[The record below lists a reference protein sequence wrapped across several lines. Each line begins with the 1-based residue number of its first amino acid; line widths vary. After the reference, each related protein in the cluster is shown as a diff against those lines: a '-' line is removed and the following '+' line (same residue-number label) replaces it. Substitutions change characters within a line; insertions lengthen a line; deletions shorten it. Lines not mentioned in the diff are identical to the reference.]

1 MFSFSGKE
9 SAHRPKAFDQRG
21 RIPATAAQLLHIFV
35 ELIHKGSQRQAC
47 FNIIRSI
54 QADPKIFAHPVDRES
69 VVKMIVQHGLVAV
82 RHLPTARSALTD
94 DLDNRAPIEARLLR
108 KMQRFAQ
115 SLHHPGNRD
124 LVAHFGHLTRAAF
137 ADTATDTG
145 IGVNHRRSLVEDISI
160 AAAHDRQDT
169 ILRSSLPAGNRRI
182 NITDARVF
190 GRGIEFFCH
199 KCGHGGVV
207 HKDAAF
213 AHPRKC
219 AVLAEANG
227 TQVVVVAHARHH
239 EIRPSHGL
247 ARGRSKGAAVLRG
260 PGLSLCSCAVINGH
274 LVTCFLQMSGHRIAH
289 DTQTKER
296 KFCHVL
302 PPSCHFAYVG
312 ANPSSRLPKRN
323 AVDQQNPKY
332 QGNRRLMA
340 FLFRWLLRLTA
351 ASILLGIAGAILVY
365 FLAAQS
371 LPEYDK
377 EIALPGPTAP
387 VEIVRDHAN
396 VPHIFGSFG
405 ASDEDVFFG
414 LGYAHAQDRLWQ
426 MAVMR
431 RTAQG
436 RLSEVFGARTVET
449 DVFLRRLDLYRLARA
464 SVSVQSPE
472 TLRALEAYSAGVN
485 ARLQEINERAL
496 GRGAPE
502 MFLFNMPIAPWQ
514 PADSIALMKLMALQL
529 SSHMREEILRA
540 QTSIALDDPERL
552 SDILPDAPGS
562 GTTTLPE
569 YTSLFP
575 GIDQLQLAPEH
586 FAALMPVAPRGLGGA
601 SNAWAA
607 APSRS
612 AAGGTLLANDPH
624 LKLTAPG
631 AWYLARLELG
641 TGGVIGGTIPGIPAI
656 LTGRSQHMGWGIT
669 SSYLDDQDLFIEKI
683 NPDNP
688 QQYLSVN
695 GFKDFETRPSI
706 IQIKGQE
713 PRTLTL
719 RWTDNGPVLPGSLFN
734 LASIT
739 PPGHVVSLGWTA
751 LTGEDTSMTAA
762 LELMRAQTVQQAI
775 DAGENFIAPSQ
786 NVTLADDTTIALKT
800 VGAMPDRDLRNQSQ
814 GRLPNQGWRRENQWQ
829 GRIPYA
835 ANPEFV
841 APQGGILGN
850 TNNKLLDRPF
860 PNHVSFE
867 WGDTQRINR
876 WRRLMQTREVHT
888 RDSFIE
894 AQLDTV
900 SYSARTLLPLI
911 GADLW
916 FTGEAAPDGSPA
928 RQRQIALSLLAEW
941 NGEMNEHLPEPLI
954 YASWV
959 RALQKRLIEDDLGP
973 LANEFKRVE
982 PLFLERVFRNV
993 DGAAAWCDVQQ
1004 SAPVETCTNMARL
1017 ALDDALVYIS
1027 ENYGNALEALR
1038 WGDAHQATQ
1047 DHEVLGDVPLL
1058 RYFVNIRQS
1067 TSGGDNTLQRGLT
1080 SGSEPDPFSNV
1091 HAAGYRGVY
1100 DFADPDSS
1108 VFIIATGQSGHF
1120 LSRYYDDMAQFWR
1133 RGEYIPMS
1141 LDENLA
1147 RAAAVGVTRILPR
1160 N

>member
-1 MFSFSGKE
+1 M
-9 SAHRPKAFDQRG
+9 
-21 RIPATAAQLLHIFV
+21 
-35 ELIHKGSQRQAC
+35 
-47 FNIIRSI
+47 
-54 QADPKIFAHPVDRES
+54 
-69 VVKMIVQHGLVAV
+69 
-82 RHLPTARSALTD
+82 AR
-94 DLDNRAPIEARLLR
+94 
-108 KMQRFAQ
+108 
-115 SLHHPGNRD
+115 
-124 LVAHFGHLTRAAF
+124 
-137 ADTATDTG
+137 
-145 IGVNHRRSLVEDISI
+145 
-160 AAAHDRQDT
+160 
-169 ILRSSLPAGNRRI
+169 
-182 NITDARVF
+182 
-190 GRGIEFFCH
+190 
-199 KCGHGGVV
+199 
-207 HKDAAF
+207 
-213 AHPRKC
+213 
-219 AVLAEANG
+219 
-227 TQVVVVAHARHH
+227 
-239 EIRPSHGL
+239 
-247 ARGRSKGAAVLRG
+247 
-260 PGLSLCSCAVINGH
+260 
-274 LVTCFLQMSGHRIAH
+274 
-289 DTQTKER
+289 
-296 KFCHVL
+296 
-302 PPSCHFAYVG
+302 
-312 ANPSSRLPKRN
+312 
-323 AVDQQNPKY
+323 
-332 QGNRRLMA
+332 
-340 FLFRWLLRLTA
+340 LFRWLLRLTA
-351 ASILLGIAGAILVY
+351 GTILLGVLGAILVY

-371 LPEYDK
+371 LPEYNK

-387 VEIVRDHAN
+387 VEIVRDNAN

-436 RLSEVFGARTVET
+436 RLSEIFGPRTVKT
-449 DVFLRRLDLYRLARA
+449 DSFLRRLDLYGAARS
-464 SVSVQSPE
+464 SVSSQSPE
-472 TLRALEAYSAGVN
+472 ALRALTAYSAGVN
-485 ARLQEINERAL
+485 ARLQEVNENAL

-514 PADSIALMKLMALQL
+514 PADSIAIMKLMAVQL
-529 SSHMREEILRA
+529 SSNMQEEILRA
-540 QTSIALDDPERL
+540 QTSIALDDPKRL
-552 SDILPDAPGS
+552 LDILPDAPGS
-562 GTTTLPE
+562 GTATLPE

-575 GIDQLQLAPEH
+575 GLDGLNLADPQY
-586 FAALMPVAPRGLGGA
+586 AALMPVAPRGLGGA

-624 LKLTAPG
+624 MTLTAPG
-631 AWYLARLELG
+631 TWYLARLELG
-641 TGGVIGGTIPGIPAI
+641 TGGVIGGTIPGIPAV
-656 LTGRSQHMGWGIT
+656 LTGRSQKMGWGLT

-688 QQYLSVN
+688 QEYLTPN
-695 GFKDFETRPSI
+695 GYQEFTSRPSI
-706 IQIKGQE
+706 VQIKGNA
-713 PRTLTL
+713 PLTLTL
-719 RWTDNGPVLPGSLFN
+719 RWTENGPVLPGSLFD

-751 LTGEDTSMTAA
+751 LSREDTSITAA
-762 LELMRAQTVQQAI
+762 LDLMRSENVQQAI
-775 DAGENFIAPSQ
+775 DAGEKFIAPSQ
-786 NVTLADDTTIALKT
+786 NVTLADQETIALKT
-800 VGAMPDRDLRNQSQ
+800 IGVMPDRDLRNQSQ
-814 GRLPNQGWRRENQWQ
+814 GRLPNQGWRRENRWQ
-829 GRIPYA
+829 GRLPYA

-841 APQGGILGN
+841 SPSGGILGN
-850 TNNKLLDRPF
+850 TNNKLLERPF
-860 PNHVSFE
+860 PNHVTYA

-876 WRRLMQTREVHT
+876 WRKLMQGREVHT

-900 SYSARTLLPLI
+900 SYSAQTLLPLI

-916 FTGEAAPDGSPA
+916 FTGEAAADGTPE
-928 RQRQIALSLLAEW
+928 RQRHIALSLLAEW

-973 LANEFKRVE
+973 LADAYTRVE

-993 DGAAAWCDVQQ
+993 DGASAWCDVAQ
-1004 SAPVETCTNMARL
+1004 SAPIESCTDMARL

-1027 ENYGNALEALR
+1027 ENYGSTLESLR

-1080 SGSEPDPFSNV
+1080 SGEEPEPFNNV
-1091 HAAGYRGVY
+1091 HGAGYRGVY

-1120 LSRYYDDMAQFWR
+1120 LSRYYDDMAQYWR

-1160 N
+1160 D